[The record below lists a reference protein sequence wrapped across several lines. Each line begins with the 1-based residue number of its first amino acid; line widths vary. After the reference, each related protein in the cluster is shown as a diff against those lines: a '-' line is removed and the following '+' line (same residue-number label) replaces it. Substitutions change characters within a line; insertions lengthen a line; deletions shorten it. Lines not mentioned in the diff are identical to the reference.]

1 MMVMGEGNKIVEREE
16 YKILEVKARHF
27 NVIRVG
33 REDSFSLIQLLFG
46 IWNLSMISL
55 YSTGRN
61 TTFDRVEILHP

>member
-33 REDSFSLIQLLFG
+33 RGGLLF
-46 IWNLSMISL
+46 
-55 YSTGRN
+55 
-61 TTFDRVEILHP
+61 FDSIVFWYMEPFHDFLVQHWPQYYI